1 MSTGSFPGVNRPEG
15 GLTTHPHLPPSGGN
29 IFWTHPNRPR
39 GPPSLLLQY
48 WVHFLGIKWPRL
60 KYCYTSTSYLLL
72 TCYGTA
78 SVYVCVFSTQQSW
91 TRPWFRN
98 QKSNHLI
105 LLPVIDVL
113 QSKIYYA
120 KGTGVK
126 NLCFAVMW
134 TLCLSQD
141 LLHVFSTKLVRI

>member
-1 MSTGSFPGVNRPEG
+1 VA
-15 GLTTHPHLPPSGGN
+15 LTTHPHLPPSGGN

-39 GPPSLLLQY
+39 DTPSLLQEY
-48 WVHFLGIKWPRL
+48 WVRFLGIKWPRL
-60 KYCYTSTSYLLL
+60 KYGHTSTSYLLL

-78 SVYVCVFSTQQSW
+78 CVYVCVFSTKQPW
-91 TRPWFRN
+91 IRPWFRN

-113 QSKIYYA
+113 QQSKIYYA

-126 NLCFAVMW
+126 NLCFPVMW
-134 TLCLSQD
+134 ALCLSQD
-141 LLHVFSTKLVRI
+141 LLYVFSTKLVWV